1 MEYTIWNSRS
11 RKCYQKFQFPFRIV
25 IHYPTFRCDISKMYT
40 INKYW
45 ILTGKNI
52 SINIVFI
59 TTNRKTK
66 VINKFHLM
74 KRHVSRVVWILR
86 FRRFYWI
93 SFILGPPWSS
103 LCIRKGKCKIKISKI
118 LFYGI
123 SKILCYE
130 IPKIWLIIY

>member
-25 IHYPTFRCDISKMYT
+25 IHYPTFRWHISKMYT

-52 SINIVFI
+52 SIYIVFI

-93 SFILGPPWSS
+93 SSS
-103 LCIRKGKCKIKISKI
+103 LVPRGHLYVYGKGNAISKFQRFFFF
-118 LFYGI
+118 L
-123 SKILCYE
+123 SKFQRFCVTKF
-130 IPKIWLIIY
+130 PKFD